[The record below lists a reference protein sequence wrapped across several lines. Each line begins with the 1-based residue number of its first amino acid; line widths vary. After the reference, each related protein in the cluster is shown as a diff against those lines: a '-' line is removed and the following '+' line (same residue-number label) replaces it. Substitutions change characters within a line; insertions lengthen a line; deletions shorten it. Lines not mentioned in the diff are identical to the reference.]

1 MLLTRLAIVTR
12 NWVSSLEKEEQQ
24 QEEQE
29 EEEEKKKE
37 RLFCGC
43 LCWIL
48 RKEFFFSF
56 FQF

>member
-29 EEEEKKKE
+29 EEEEKK
-37 RLFCGC
+37 
-43 LCWIL
+43 
-48 RKEFFFSF
+48 RKDCFVGVYVGF
-56 FQF
+56 